1 MSGEI
6 MSLEMDVFCLL
17 LLIRILYQ
25 MYINREQNDHR
36 NYFYHTIAWACVYL
50 FMDAI
55 WIMNVKHL
63 LTFNKIQS
71 GIFNSFYFC
80 SLAML
85 VCSWYI
91 YAQKTFHSTVFEHK
105 KCLVLTFIPLIFFI
119 GSSLVSYWTHG
130 LFVIDQ
136 AGNYH
141 RGKLLPFYFLILFA
155 YILYLSIKAGYLSK
169 KAKNYLYQK
178 EYKAIARFSF
188 LPLTRLL
195 QPLFPGFRSPHSL
208 FRIIHRLL
216 RFPMR
221 PHSLFPLP
229 FLPFSLYL
237 LSEFLHSLLF
247 PVLTLHITSY
257 FFLNISSNWFII
269 V

>member
-1 MSGEI
+1 MSSEI

-25 MYINREQNDHR
+25 MYINREQNDHW
-36 NYFYHTIAWACVYL
+36 NYFYYTIAWACVYL

-55 WIMNVKHL
+55 WIMNVKHF
-63 LTFNKIQS
+63 LTFSKIQS

-85 VCSWYI
+85 VCSWYV
-91 YAQKTFHSTVFEHK
+91 YVQKTLHSAVLKHK
-105 KCLVLTFIPLIFFI
+105 KILVLTFIPLIFFI
-119 GSSLVSYWTHG
+119 GSSLLSYWTHG

-136 AGNYH
+136 VGNYH

-178 EYKAIARFSF
+178 EYKVIVRFSF
-188 LPLTRLL
+188 LPFITALIQITVDHLLIFNLGLTYSIFIVYNYFQQNLISL
-195 QPLFPGFRSPHSL
+195 DPLTKINNREQL
-208 FRIIHRLL
+208 DI
-216 RFPMR
+216 
-221 PHSLFPLP
+221 
-229 FLPFSLYL
+229 YL
-237 LSEFLHSLLF
+237 TMKMKENHQKKIF
-247 PVLTLHITSY
+247 IY
-257 FFLNISSNWFII
+257 FY
-269 V
+269 

>member
-1 MSGEI
+1 

-63 LTFNKIQS
+63 LTFSKIQS

-105 KCLVLTFIPLIFFI
+105 KRLVLTFIPLIFFI

-188 LPLTRLL
+188 LPFITALIQITVDHLPIFNLGLTYSI
-195 QPLFPGFRSPHSL
+195 F
-208 FRIIHRLL
+208 IV
-216 RFPMR
+216 
-221 PHSLFPLP
+221 
-229 FLPFSLYL
+229 YN
-237 LSEFLHSLLF
+237 
-247 PVLTLHITSY
+247 Y
-257 FFLNISSNWFII
+257 FQ
-269 V
+269 

>member
-1 MSGEI
+1 MSSEI

-25 MYINREQNDHR
+25 M

-105 KCLVLTFIPLIFFI
+105 KCLVLTFIPLIF
-119 GSSLVSYWTHG
+119 L
-130 LFVIDQ
+130 
-136 AGNYH
+136 
-141 RGKLLPFYFLILFA
+141 
-155 YILYLSIKAGYLSK
+155 
-169 KAKNYLYQK
+169 
-178 EYKAIARFSF
+178 
-188 LPLTRLL
+188 
-195 QPLFPGFRSPHSL
+195 
-208 FRIIHRLL
+208 
-216 RFPMR
+216 
-221 PHSLFPLP
+221 
-229 FLPFSLYL
+229 
-237 LSEFLHSLLF
+237 
-247 PVLTLHITSY
+247 
-257 FFLNISSNWFII
+257 
-269 V
+269 

>member
-1 MSGEI
+1 MSSEI

-17 LLIRILYQ
+17 LLLRILYQ

-105 KCLVLTFIPLIFFI
+105 KRLVLTFIPLIFFI
-119 GSSLVSYWTHG
+119 GSSLVSYLDTW
-130 LFVIDQ
+130 
-136 AGNYH
+136 
-141 RGKLLPFYFLILFA
+141 
-155 YILYLSIKAGYLSK
+155 
-169 KAKNYLYQK
+169 
-178 EYKAIARFSF
+178 
-188 LPLTRLL
+188 
-195 QPLFPGFRSPHSL
+195 
-208 FRIIHRLL
+208 IIC
-216 RFPMR
+216 
-221 PHSLFPLP
+221 
-229 FLPFSLYL
+229 Y
-237 LSEFLHSLLF
+237 
-247 PVLTLHITSY
+247 
-257 FFLNISSNWFII
+257 
-269 V
+269 